1 MNLHFVVTDEEQ
13 DVRIDRY
20 LTERCENLSRSY
32 LQKLLKAE
40 SVLVNERPVK
50 SSYKVCEGDSI
61 SCFVPAAVEPEI
73 LAEDMALDILYE
85 DSDVILVN
93 KPKGWWY
100 ILLQGILPVLW

>member
-61 SCFVPAAVEPEI
+61 CPGCRGTGNSGGGYGSGYS
-73 LAEDMALDILYE
+73 L
-85 DSDVILVN
+85 
-93 KPKGWWY
+93 
-100 ILLQGILPVLW
+100 